1 MFDAL
6 GYSQNIP
13 NKKASQIAAVSGC
26 EKMKEYYKLENTCSC
41 EVILTNDINKIILPI
56 KKFDIKREFENAL
69 LLYKK
74 NDYEKAL
81 NKFEKISDFG
91 DAKSQYNLAVMH
103 YKGQGIPQNFNRA
116 YYWSIMS
123 MLNGQKKAEI
133 LMKNNKKRVSDINRE
148 EIESEVKDN
157 LEKAINEGKIYAVIP
172 LAKWHLTFPK
182 KPDYNN
188 SYLWLSVA
196 SALNIANS
204 NKARNSIFKKIKN
217 NDLDEIQN
225 EANEIFNKILKS
237 KKTTQTE

>member
-1 MFDAL
+1 
-6 GYSQNIP
+6 
-13 NKKASQIAAVSGC
+13 
-26 EKMKEYYKLENTCSC
+26 
-41 EVILTNDINKIILPI
+41 
-56 KKFDIKREFENAL
+56 
-69 LLYKK
+69 
-74 NDYEKAL
+74 
-81 NKFEKISDFG
+81 
-91 DAKSQYNLAVMH
+91 MH

-133 LMKNNKKRVSDINRE
+133 LMKNNQKRVNDINKV
-148 EIESEVKDN
+148 EIENEVKDN

-204 NKARNSIFKKIKN
+204 NKARNSIIKKIKN
-217 NDLDEIQN
+217 KDLDEIQN
-225 EANEIFNKILKS
+225 EANEIFNKMIKS
-237 KKTTQTE
+237 KKITQME